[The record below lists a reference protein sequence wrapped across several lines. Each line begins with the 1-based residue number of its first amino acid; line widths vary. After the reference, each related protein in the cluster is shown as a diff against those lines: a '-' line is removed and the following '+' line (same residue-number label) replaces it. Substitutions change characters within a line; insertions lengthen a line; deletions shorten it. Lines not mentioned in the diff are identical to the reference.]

1 MIEIKSVQTSAKFSH
16 QIEIIVKEKCLT
28 YMDAIL
34 YYAENNEIELESVA
48 RLVKINSTIKEKLLV
63 EAEDLNFMKEK
74 SARLP
79 I

>member
-1 MIEIKSVQTSAKFSH
+1 MIQIKSVQTTAKFSH
-16 QIEIIVKEKCLT
+16 QIEDIVKEKRIS
-28 YMDAIL
+28 YMDAII
-34 YYAENNEIELESVA
+34 YYADKNELELESVA

>member
-1 MIEIKSVQTSAKFSH
+1 
-16 QIEIIVKEKCLT
+16 
-28 YMDAIL
+28 MDAIL
-34 YYAENNEIELESVA
+34 YYAEENELELESVA

-74 SARLP
+74 TPRLP